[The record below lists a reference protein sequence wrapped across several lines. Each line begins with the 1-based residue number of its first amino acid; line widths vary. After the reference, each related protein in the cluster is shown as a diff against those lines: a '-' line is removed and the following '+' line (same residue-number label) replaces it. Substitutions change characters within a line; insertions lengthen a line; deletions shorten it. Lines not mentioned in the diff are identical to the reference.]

1 MHASRT
7 GRDSRPYVVLNSAM
21 SLDGKIAT
29 SRGESRLSSPE
40 DLKRVHRL
48 RAAVDGIMVG
58 LGTLLADDPKLT
70 VKVARGRNPQR
81 IIVDSRAR
89 TPLDAYVIKS
99 ATQTPTIIAVTSRA
113 SKRRIRRLERAGA
126 VVLTCGRGPRVSLS
140 LLLRRLRAMG
150 IEKILLEGGGTL
162 SWNMLS
168 QGLVDEVSVAISP
181 RILGGTDALTLAEGE
196 GVARV
201 KDAVRLRLMSV
212 QEYGRDLV
220 VRYRVLGFRH

>member
-7 GRDSRPYVVLNSAM
+7 RRDSRPYVVLNSAM

-40 DLKRVHRL
+40 DLKRVHGL
-48 RAAVDGIMVG
+48 RAAMDGIMVG

-70 VKVARGRNPQR
+70 VKLVRGRNPQR
-81 IIVDSRAR
+81 IIVDSNAR
-89 TPLDAYVIKS
+89 TPLDAYVIRTAS
-99 ATQTPTIIAVTSRA
+99 QTPTIIGVTSRA
-113 SKRRIRRLERAGA
+113 PKRRIRRLERAGA
-126 VVLTCGRGPRVSLS
+126 VLLTCGRGPRVSLS

-168 QGLVDEVSVAISP
+168 QGLVDEVSVAVSP

-212 QEYGRDLV
+212 QKYGSDLV